1 MNSVLNSGRTTIC
14 DAYNVVAHDPF
25 SFEHKSLDTIQKEWM
40 EWKRTDHSLYVAPV
54 VGTVSSFLLK
64 KVGSLIGKRILSE
77 LWGIIF
83 PSGSTNLMQDILRE
97 TEQFLNQRL
106 NTDTLARVNAE
117 LIGLQANIREFNQQV
132 DNFLNPTQNPVPLS
146 ITSSVNT
153 MQQLF
158 LNRLPQFQIQGYQ
171 LLLLPLFAQAANM
184 HLSFIRD
191 VILNADEWG
200 ISAATLRTYRD
211 YLRNYTRDYSNY
223 CINTYQTAFR
233 GLNTRLHDMLEF
245 RTYMFLNVFEYVS
258 IWSLFKYQSLMVSS
272 GANLYASGSG
282 PQQTQSFTA
291 QNWPFLYS
299 LFQVNSNYILSG
311 ISGTRLSITFP
322 NIGGLPGST
331 TTHSLNSA
339 RVNYSGGVSSG
350 LIGATNLN
358 HNFNCSTVLPPLST
372 PFVRSWLDSGTDRE
386 GVATST
392 NWQTESFQ
400 TTLSLRCGASSA
412 RGNSNY
418 FPDYFIRNISGVPL
432 VIRNE
437 DLTRP
442 LHYNQIRNIESPS
455 GTPGGARAYLVSVHN
470 RKNNIYAANENGTM
484 IHLAP
489 EDYTGFTI
497 SPIHATQVNN
507 QTRTFISEKF
517 GNQGDSLRF
526 EQSNTTARYTL
537 RGNGSSYNLYL
548 RVSSIGNS
556 TIRVTI
562 NGRVYTVSNVN
573 TTTNNDGVNDNGARF
588 PDINIGNIVASDNT
602 NVTLDIN
609 VTLNSG
615 TPFDLM
621 NIMFVPTNLPPL
633 Y

>member
-1 MNSVLNSGRTTIC
+1 MNSVLNSRRTTIC

-400 TTLSLRCGASSA
+400 TTLSLRCGAFSA

-537 RGNGSSYNLYL
+537 RGNGNSYNLYL

-588 PDINIGNIVASDNT
+588 SDINIGNIVASDNT

-621 NIMFVPTNLPPL
+621 NIMFVPTNLSPL

>member
-1 MNSVLNSGRTTIC
+1 
-14 DAYNVVAHDPF
+14 
-25 SFEHKSLDTIQKEWM
+25 
-40 EWKRTDHSLYVAPV
+40 
-54 VGTVSSFLLK
+54 
-64 KVGSLIGKRILSE
+64 
-77 LWGIIF
+77 
-83 PSGSTNLMQDILRE
+83 
-97 TEQFLNQRL
+97 
-106 NTDTLARVNAE
+106 
-117 LIGLQANIREFNQQV
+117 
-132 DNFLNPTQNPVPLS
+132 
-146 ITSSVNT
+146 
-153 MQQLF
+153 
-158 LNRLPQFQIQGYQ
+158 
-171 LLLLPLFAQAANM
+171 LFAQAANM

-400 TTLSLRCGASSA
+400 TTLSLRCGAFSA

-537 RGNGSSYNLYL
+537 RGNGNSYNLYL

-573 TTTNNDGVNDNGARF
+573 TTTNNDG
-588 PDINIGNIVASDNT
+588 
-602 NVTLDIN
+602 
-609 VTLNSG
+609 
-615 TPFDLM
+615 
-621 NIMFVPTNLPPL
+621 
-633 Y
+633 

>member
-64 KVGSLIGKRILSE
+64 KVGSLFGKRILSE

-291 QNWPFLYS
+291 QNGPFLYS

-400 TTLSLRCGASSA
+400 TTLSLRCGAFSA

-537 RGNGSSYNLYL
+537 RGNGNSYNLYL

-588 PDINIGNIVASDNT
+588 SDINIGNIVASDNT

-621 NIMFVPTNLPPL
+621 NIMFAPTNLPPL

>member
-1 MNSVLNSGRTTIC
+1 
-14 DAYNVVAHDPF
+14 
-25 SFEHKSLDTIQKEWM
+25 
-40 EWKRTDHSLYVAPV
+40 
-54 VGTVSSFLLK
+54 
-64 KVGSLIGKRILSE
+64 
-77 LWGIIF
+77 
-83 PSGSTNLMQDILRE
+83 
-97 TEQFLNQRL
+97 
-106 NTDTLARVNAE
+106 
-117 LIGLQANIREFNQQV
+117 
-132 DNFLNPTQNPVPLS
+132 VPLS

-223 CINTYQTAFR
+223 CINTYQSAFR

-258 IWSLFKYQSLMVSS
+258 IWSLFKYQSLLVSS

-282 PQQTQSFTA
+282 PQQTQSFTS
-291 QNWPFLYS
+291 QDWPFLYS
-299 LFQVNSNYILSG
+299 LFQVNSNYVLNGFSG
-311 ISGTRLSITFP
+311 ARLSNTFP
-322 NIGGLPGST
+322 NIVGLPGST
-331 TTHSLNSA
+331 TTHALLAA
-339 RVNYSGGVSSG
+339 RVNYSGGISSG
-350 LIGATNLN
+350 DIGASPFNQ
-358 HNFNCSTVLPPLST
+358 NFNCSTFLPPLLT
-372 PFVRSWLDSGTDRE
+372 PFVRSWLDSGSDRE
-386 GVATST
+386 GVATVT
-392 NWQTESFQ
+392 NWQTESFE
-400 TTLSLRCGASSA
+400 TTLGLRSGAFTA

-432 VIRNE
+432 VVRNE
-437 DLTRP
+437 DLRRP
-442 LHYNQIRNIESPS
+442 LHYNEIRNIASPS
-455 GTPGGARAYLVSVHN
+455 GTPGGARAYMVSVHN
-470 RKNNIYAANENGTM
+470 RKNNIHAVHENGSM

-489 EDYTGFTI
+489 NDYTGFTI

-526 EQSNTTARYTL
+526 EQNNTTARYTL
-537 RGNGSSYNLYL
+537 RGNGNSYNLYL

-562 NGRVYTVSNVN
+562 
-573 TTTNNDGVNDNGARF
+573 
-588 PDINIGNIVASDNT
+588 
-602 NVTLDIN
+602 
-609 VTLNSG
+609 
-615 TPFDLM
+615 
-621 NIMFVPTNLPPL
+621 
-633 Y
+633 

>member
-14 DAYNVVAHDPF
+14 DAYNVVVHDPF
-25 SFEHKSLDTIQKEWM
+25 SFQHKSLDTIQKEWM
-40 EWKRTDHSLYVAPV
+40 EWKKDNHSLYVDPI
-54 VGTVSSFLLK
+54 VGTVASFLLK
-64 KVGSLIGKRILSE
+64 KLGSLIGKRILSE
-77 LWGIIF
+77 LRNLIF
-83 PSGSTNLMQDILRE
+83 PSGSTNLMEDILRE
-97 TEQFLNQRL
+97 TEKFLNQKL
-106 NTDTLARVNAE
+106 NTDTLSRVNAE
-117 LIGLQANIREFNQQV
+117 LTGLQANVEEFNRQV
-132 DNFLNPTQNPVPLS
+132 DNFLNPNRNAVPLS

-158 LNRLPQFQIQGYQ
+158 LNRLSQFQMQGYQ
-171 LLLLPLFAQAANM
+171 LLLLPLFAQAANL

-191 VILNADEWG
+191 VILNAEEWG
-200 ISAATLRTYRD
+200 ISAATLRTYQNH
-211 YLRNYTRDYSNY
+211 LRNYTRDYSNY
-223 CINTYQTAFR
+223 CIDTYQTAFR

-258 IWSLFKYQSLMVSS
+258 IWSLFKYQSLLVSS

-282 PQQTQSFTA
+282 PQQTQLFTS
-291 QNWPFLYS
+291 QDWPFLYS
-299 LFQVNSNYILSG
+299 LFQVNSNYVLSG
-311 ISGTRLSITFP
+311 FSGASLFTTFP

-331 TTHSLNSA
+331 TTQALLAA
-339 RVNYSGGVSSG
+339 RVNYSGGITSG
-350 LIGATNLN
+350 SIGGSNFN
-358 HNFNCSTVLPPLST
+358 QNFNCNTISPPLST
-372 PFVRSWLDSGTDRE
+372 SFVRSWLDSGSDRQ
-386 GVATST
+386 GVNTVT
-392 NWQTESFQ
+392 NWQTESFE
-400 TTLSLRCGASSA
+400 TTSGLRCGAFTP

-418 FPDYFIRNISGVPL
+418 YPGYFIRNISGVSL
-432 VIRNE
+432 VLRNE
-437 DLTRP
+437 DLKRP
-442 LHYNQIRNIESPS
+442 LYYNEKRNIESPS
-455 GTPGGARAYLVSVHN
+455 GTPGGARAYMVSVHN
-470 RKNNIYAANENGTM
+470 KKNNIYAVHENGTM

-489 EDYTGFTI
+489 EDNTGFTI

-537 RGNGSSYNLYL
+537 RGNGNSYNLYL

-562 NGRVYTVSNVN
+562 NGRVYTASNVN

-588 PDINIGNIVASDNT
+588 SDINIGNVVASSNSD
-602 NVTLDIN
+602 VPLDIN

-615 TPFDLM
+615 TQFDLM
-621 NIMFVPTNLPPL
+621 NIMLVPTNLPPL

>member
-1 MNSVLNSGRTTIC
+1 MNNVLNSGRTTIC
-14 DAYNVVAHDPF
+14 DAYNVIAHDPF

-233 GLNTRLHDMLEF
+233 ELNTRLHDMLEF

-299 LFQVNSNYILSG
+299 FFQVNSNYILSG

-339 RVNYSGGVSSG
+339 RDNYSGGVSSG

-400 TTLSLRCGASSA
+400 TTLSLRCGAFSA
-412 RGNSNY
+412 RGDSNY

-537 RGNGSSYNLYL
+537 RGNGNSYNLYL

-588 PDINIGNIVASDNT
+588 SDINIGNIVAGDNT

>member
-1 MNSVLNSGRTTIC
+1 MNNVLNSGRTTIC

-97 TEQFLNQRL
+97 TEQFLSQRL

-158 LNRLPQFQIQGYQ
+158 LNRLPQFQIRGYQ

-258 IWSLFKYQSLMVSS
+258 IWSFFKYQSLMVSS

-350 LIGATNLN
+350 LIWATNLN

-400 TTLSLRCGASSA
+400 TTLSLRCGAFSA

-432 VIRNE
+432 VIRDE

-537 RGNGSSYNLYL
+537 RGNGNSYNLYL

-588 PDINIGNIVASDNT
+588 SDINIGNIVASDNT

>member
-1 MNSVLNSGRTTIC
+1 MNNVLNSGRTTIC

-171 LLLLPLFAQAANM
+171 LLLLPLFAQAANL

-211 YLRNYTRDYSNY
+211 YLKNYTRDYSNY
-223 CINTYQTAFR
+223 CINTYQSAFK

-400 TTLSLRCGASSA
+400 TTLSLRCGAFSA

-537 RGNGSSYNLYL
+537 RGNGNSYNLYL

-562 NGRVYTVSNVN
+562 NGRVYTATNVN

-588 PDINIGNIVASDNT
+588 SDINIGNVVASSNSD
-602 NVTLDIN
+602 VPLDIN